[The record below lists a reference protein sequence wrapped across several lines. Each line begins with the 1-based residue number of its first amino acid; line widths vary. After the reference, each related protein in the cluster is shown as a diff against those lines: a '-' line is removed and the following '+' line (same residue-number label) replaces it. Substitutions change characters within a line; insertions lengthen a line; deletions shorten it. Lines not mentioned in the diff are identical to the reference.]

1 MLIVQRLDGALHER
15 NRFDCGEPSL
25 NHYLK
30 ALATQH
36 HRAGVA
42 TTHVLVDDQTPSCIC
57 GYYSL
62 AAAQMSLTE
71 LSAADQH
78 RLPRYPIPVARL
90 ARLAVA
96 LPEQGQG
103 LGGALLQD
111 AVKRCLE
118 LRGELGIHALLVDAL
133 HERAAAF
140 YRQYGFRSTADTA
153 LTLYLPLGQDKASG
167 ESR

>member
-1 MLIVQRLDGALHER
+1 VLIVQRLDGALHDR
-15 NRFDCGEPSL
+15 RGFDCGEPSL
-25 NHYLK
+25 NHYLS

-42 TTHVLVDDQTPSCIC
+42 TTHVLVDDESSSCIC

-62 AAAQMSLTE
+62 AAAQMSLAD
-71 LSAADQH
+71 LSPADQR
-78 RLPRYPIPVARL
+78 RLPRYPVPVARL
-90 ARLAVA
+90 ARLAVR
-96 LPEQGQG
+96 LQEQGRG
-103 LGGALLQD
+103 LGAALLQD

-140 YRQYGFRSTADTA
+140 YLLYGFRQSTEHA
-153 LTLYLPLGQDKASG
+153 LTLYLPLGKG
-167 ESR
+167 